1 MPYHSFGKAQP
12 RVSKE
17 SRMNVTWNDN
27 APIYRQLRDRV
38 VAMILDGVL
47 KQGDALASV
56 RQVAADFQLN
66 PITVSKAYQELVD
79 EQLVEKRRGLGMYV
93 TDGARDALM
102 RSERDRFLSDE
113 WPLLYARLKRMNLDL
128 STLMASA
135 EKNGDAS

>member
-1 MPYHSFGKAQP
+1 MSI
-12 RVSKE
+12 
-17 SRMNVTWNDN
+17 TWNDS

-47 KQGDALASV
+47 KQGDALPSV

-102 RSERDRFLSDE
+102 RSERDRFLTEE

-128 STLMASA
+128 QTLMQQG
-135 EKNGDAS
+135 EKAGGRS